1 MAFAPDVVAA
11 LGAAAELVNEPE
23 ITGSIEELTAFYDRW
38 GYSGALPRTPGE
50 LAAVRAVLPEL
61 RALLTADRESA
72 VVLVNEIL
80 TTQNAVPQLVRHDSQ
95 DWHIH
100 AISEDR
106 PMQEQIL
113 VETAMA
119 MVDVVRLDETGRLQ
133 VCAASDCDGVVI
145 DMSRNRSRRFC
156 STTCGNREAQAAYRA
171 RRARTFPQG
180 SDPA

>member
-1 MAFAPDVVAA
+1 
-11 LGAAAELVNEPE
+11 
-23 ITGSIEELTAFYDRW
+23 
-38 GYSGALPRTPGE
+38 
-50 LAAVRAVLPEL
+50 
-61 RALLTADRESA
+61 
-72 VVLVNEIL
+72 
-80 TTQNAVPQLVRHDSQ
+80 
-95 DWHIH
+95 
-100 AISEDR
+100 
-106 PMQEQIL
+106 MQEQIL